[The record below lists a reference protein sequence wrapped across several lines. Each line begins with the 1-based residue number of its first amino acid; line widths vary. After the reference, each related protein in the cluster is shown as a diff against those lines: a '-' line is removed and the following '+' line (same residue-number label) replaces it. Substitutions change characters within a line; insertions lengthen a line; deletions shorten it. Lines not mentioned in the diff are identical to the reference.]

1 MNWQTAKEGVFAVA
15 LSGGSTPRRLYEHLA
30 GPPYRD
36 AFPWSRTHWFW
47 GDERFVPHGD
57 AQSNYRM
64 VREALLSRAPIP
76 AINIHPIPTEGVSPE
91 AAAVTYEREL
101 KSFYGA
107 KRLDAARPLFD
118 VTLLGLGPDGHT
130 ASLFPGTAVLA
141 ERDRWVAAVVGVK
154 SRNAHHADLSG
165 TREQP
170 ARGLSGRGKG
180 ETRDL
185 RSASPRRRQPASSAS
200 PPDRHSVPLWRCGS
214 SGDHRVTMSLA
225 SNQDRPKRMAAV
237 RAIEEVEDGM
247 IVGLG
252 SGSTAAFAVE
262 ALAARIAKG
271 LRVVGIPTS
280 ETTAALARRL
290 GVPLT
295 SFAEH
300 RRIDVSIDGAD
311 QVERETLNLVN
322 GLGGALLREKI
333 VAAASDRMIVV
344 VDETKLVDRLGANTP
359 LPVEIVSFGW
369 QTVLDRLATI
379 GYAPRLR
386 LVGDKPFTTDGGNY
400 IVDCAI
406 AEMPDPAVLEARL
419 SAIIGVVE
427 SGLFIGL
434 AAKIVVGRP
443 TSVEVIER

>member
-1 MNWQTAKEGVFAVA
+1 M
-15 LSGGSTPRRLYEHLA
+15 
-30 GPPYRD
+30 
-36 AFPWSRTHWFW
+36 
-47 GDERFVPHGD
+47 
-57 AQSNYRM
+57 
-64 VREALLSRAPIP
+64 
-76 AINIHPIPTEGVSPE
+76 
-91 AAAVTYEREL
+91 
-101 KSFYGA
+101 
-107 KRLDAARPLFD
+107 
-118 VTLLGLGPDGHT
+118 
-130 ASLFPGTAVLA
+130 
-141 ERDRWVAAVVGVK
+141 
-154 SRNAHHADLSG
+154 
-165 TREQP
+165 
-170 ARGLSGRGKG
+170 
-180 ETRDL
+180 
-185 RSASPRRRQPASSAS
+185 
-200 PPDRHSVPLWRCGS
+200 
-214 SGDHRVTMSLA
+214 TMSLA

-247 IVGLG
+247 VIGLG

-280 ETTAALARRL
+280 ETTAALARRF

-300 RRIDVSIDGAD
+300 RRIDLTIDGAD
-311 QVERETLNLVN
+311 LVERKTLNLVK

-369 QTVLDRLATI
+369 QTVLDRLATS